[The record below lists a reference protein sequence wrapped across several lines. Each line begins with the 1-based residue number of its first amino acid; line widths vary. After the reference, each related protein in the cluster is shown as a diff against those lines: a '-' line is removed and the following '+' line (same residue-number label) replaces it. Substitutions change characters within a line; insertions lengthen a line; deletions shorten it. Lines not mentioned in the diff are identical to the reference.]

1 MHALLCSRLWCGRL
15 LPIIRAAHHLV
26 DIFYVLRINLA
37 ATTVGV
43 ASLTK
48 ELVAAYHKPPV
59 WGCSQG

>member
-1 MHALLCSRLWCGRL
+1 MFPPGVWPAADYYKGSPLLGRCL
-15 LPIIRAAHHLV
+15 L
-26 DIFYVLRINLA
+26 LRINLA
-37 ATTVGV
+37 ATTIGV